1 MGTHYIPRNVKGEG
15 RILMIFTTKSL
26 ITTAIFGAVGL
37 LFFYLFKSLGATI
50 VGIILGVAMALIGY
64 GVGMLKIPYIPTMKF
79 TKNIAGDSI
88 DDIVMRYLKFKMN
101 KKVYVYTEIQPEVQ
115 TDAKVNTKEEK

>member
-26 ITTAIFGAVGL
+26 ITTAIFGAIGL
-37 LFFYLFKSLGATI
+37 MIFYLFKSLGITI
-50 VGIILGVAMALIGY
+50 VGIILGVAFALIGF
-64 GVGMLKIPYIPTMKF
+64 GIGTLKIPYIPTMKF

-88 DDIVMRYLKFKMN
+88 DEIVTRYMKFKMN
-101 KKVYVYTEIQPEVQ
+101 KKIYVYSDLQSNTNE
-115 TDAKVNTKEEK
+115 KTKEDK